1 MAELR
6 KYAACFHLLAAPP
19 QALVVDDMSD
29 FLDSRRAH
37 QQYSVTAARALTR
50 IKRGAFTSS
59 AASLRGGSC
68 SDSCSVGQPLCAG
81 SWTGARRRR
90 TW

>member
-1 MAELR
+1 VYAEQRRSGARYFETMAELR

-37 QQYSVTAARALTR
+37 QQ
-50 IKRGAFTSS
+50 
-59 AASLRGGSC
+59 
-68 SDSCSVGQPLCAG
+68 CSVAAAG
-81 SWTGARRRR
+81 LVL
-90 TW
+90 

>member
-29 FLDSRRAH
+29 FLDSRRAD
-37 QQYSVTAARALTR
+37 QQ
-50 IKRGAFTSS
+50 
-59 AASLRGGSC
+59 
-68 SDSCSVGQPLCAG
+68 CSVAAAG
-81 SWTGARRRR
+81 LVL
-90 TW
+90 